1 MNKRFLPSGLMIC
14 AGVLSIAAAS
24 ANMDQTDVTKNRK
37 KVDLRESILRK
48 FLRDHK
54 CPAEKYAG
62 TFVNEADAHG
72 LDWRLLPSLSL
83 VESGG
88 GRTARNNNL
97 FGWANGK
104 RKFDSISEAIHHVA
118 EVLSHG
124 RSYQGKNL
132 EAKLFTYNHRTD
144 YKAMVMNVMSKIGPT
159 PALELSE

>member
-1 MNKRFLPSGLMIC
+1 MKKRLLPSGLMIC

-24 ANMDQTDVTKNRK
+24 ANVDQTDVTKNRK

-48 FLRDHK
+48 FFKDHK

-72 LDWRLLPSLSL
+72 LDWRLLPSLS
-83 VESGG
+83 VIESGG
-88 GRTARNNNL
+88 GRTAKGNNL

-118 EVLSHG
+118 EVLSQG
-124 RSYQGKNL
+124 RFYHGKNL
-132 EAKLFTYNHRTD
+132 EAKLFTYNHRTQ
-144 YKAMVMNVMSKIGPT
+144 YREMVMGVMSKIGPS
-159 PALELSE
+159 PALDIAE